1 MIIFRILFVV
11 AVVVEGIE
19 ENGGASE
26 PSHDK
31 IGNYRPPSWIVMGW
45 NEDNG
50 RFHLNSIRL

>member
-31 IGNYRPPSWIVMGW
+31 IGNYRPPG
-45 NEDNG
+45 
-50 RFHLNSIRL
+50 